1 MLESITWFDALVYCN
16 NRSIAEGR
24 TLSYTICDSTWQYH

>member
-24 TLSYTICDSTWQYH
+24 TPCYTICDSTWQQH